1 MSKSNQ
7 KSRFRC
13 FSLMLQPIWVRVLLI
28 FLFSNSIF
36 ANGVLD
42 PNFGN
47 GGKVNFRFTTSS
59 DDFGTAAALQP
70 DGKIVIVGTSGL
82 NGQSNGFRNFA
93 VARLNTNGSLDDT
106 FGNGG
111 LVTTDFFNQE
121 DVATAVAIQ
130 PDGKIVVGGNSAARF
145 ALARY
150 NSDGN
155 LDTTFSGGKVVT
167 DFEESDLEVIRN
179 VLIQPDGKIIAAGS
193 YSGSFPSP
201 PAQIALARYNINGTL
216 DSSFGS
222 NGKFTILFPRFSG
235 FGGAAIQ
242 PDGKILIT
250 GNYVFPILG
259 CVPSKGN
266 SCETDQSFL
275 LRYNP
280 QMTLDKKFGR
290 RLGKEFTGV
299 GIGLADRLSAIS
311 LQSDGSILVS
321 TGQAPKRY
329 TSNGRL
335 ETTFE
340 QVIFSNLNFTVHR
353 AAQRPD
359 GKIAGCGQRSGGNGY
374 NDIGVVLFN
383 AEGRLIGS
391 DQRDFFGADD
401 SCRAILTQPDNKI
414 VVVGAAQIAQQ
425 SASSFAVI
433 RYLDVTP

>member
-13 FSLMLQPIWVRVLLI
+13 FSLMLQPIWVGVLLI

-121 DVATAVAIQ
+121 DVATAAAIQ
-130 PDGKIVVGGNSAARF
+130 PDGKIVVGGNSAGRF

-167 DFEESDLEVIRN
+167 DFEESDLEVIGN

-193 YSGSFPSP
+193 YSGSF
-201 PAQIALARYNINGTL
+201 
-216 DSSFGS
+216 
-222 NGKFTILFPRFSG
+222 
-235 FGGAAIQ
+235 
-242 PDGKILIT
+242 
-250 GNYVFPILG
+250 
-259 CVPSKGN
+259 
-266 SCETDQSFL
+266 
-275 LRYNP
+275 
-280 QMTLDKKFGR
+280 R
-290 RLGKEFTGV
+290 R
-299 GIGLADRLSAIS
+299 R
-311 LQSDGSILVS
+311 
-321 TGQAPKRY
+321 
-329 TSNGRL
+329 
-335 ETTFE
+335 
-340 QVIFSNLNFTVHR
+340 
-353 AAQRPD
+353 
-359 GKIAGCGQRSGGNGY
+359 
-374 NDIGVVLFN
+374 
-383 AEGRLIGS
+383 
-391 DQRDFFGADD
+391 
-401 SCRAILTQPDNKI
+401 
-414 VVVGAAQIAQQ
+414 
-425 SASSFAVI
+425 
-433 RYLDVTP
+433 